1 MKYDLNTLTE
11 FSYSK
16 RYILT
21 HPWVL
26 IRQAWRNICNAWQ
39 RATKGYCTADAY
51 NMDSYLLAIMPQ
63 MLEDLRDDPCGA
75 YPGNEEFPTPES
87 WEQWLTNLAN
97 TLRELQD
104 DWAESRNEYEKQYF
118 KAMEDYH
125 TWSCPHPNITTTST
139 YNDEDIKELHD
150 KWLNRVQELNQQQA
164 ELTIKTFTEIGR
176 HLYTLW
182 S

>member
-1 MKYDLNTLTE
+1 MKYDTNVLKE
-11 FSYSK
+11 FGYSK

-21 HPWVL
+21 HPWILV
-26 IRQAWRNICNAWQ
+26 RQAWRNLRNAWQ
-39 RATKGYCTADAY
+39 RATKGYCKADAY
-51 NMDSYLLAIMPQ
+51 NMDAYLLAIMPQ

-75 YPGNEEFPTPES
+75 YPGNDEFPTPES
-87 WEQWLTNLAN
+87 WEQWLTKMAD

-118 KAMEDYH
+118 KAMNERRTVAHNNDG
-125 TWSCPHPNITTTST
+125 NISVT
-139 YNDEDIKELHD
+139 YNDDDIKELHD
-150 KWLNRVQELNQQQA
+150 KWLARVHELNEQQQ

-176 HLYTLW
+176 HLYQLW